1 MKKFFAK
8 LGSYSWGLLLFAI
21 LFIVSGI
28 CLISFSEEALPKII
42 IAISVFTIAFS
53 IVYAVL
59 ALADKKRDVKFFF
72 RLLGAICA
80 LFCGIFLLVK
90 RNDGAIEL
98 LTTFVGLMVIIDGS
112 FKLHTTILSKR
123 YKMAAWWIMLVLSIS
138 CIGGGLFL
146 IKWPPID
153 KVKVCSVIM
162 GLIMIVDGVQNLI
175 STFFNPE
182 VDKRMRNEIMSEE
195 QAVEPAEIVNETNE
209 VVHATEEE
217 KKSRKKAKRLKDRR
231 KDKETA
237 IIVKENADKLQEESK
252 ATETAERNDENGNGS
267 Y

>member
-8 LGSYSWGLLLFAI
+8 LGAYSWGILLFAI

-42 IAISVFTIAFS
+42 IAISVFTIVFS
-53 IVYAVL
+53 VVYAVL
-59 ALADKKRDVKFFF
+59 TLADKKRDVKFFF
-72 RLLGAICA
+72 RLFGAICA

-123 YKMAAWWIMLVLSIS
+123 YKMATWWIMLVLSVT

-162 GLIMIVDGVQNLI
+162 GLIMIIDGVQNLI

-182 VDKRMRNEIMSEE
+182 VDRRRRDEIIMQE
-195 QAVEPAEIVNETNE
+195 QATAEAAKTENKPQE
-209 VVHATEEE
+209 VDAMTKTDKEEE
-217 KKSRKKAKRLKDRR
+217 KPRKKDKRLKSGR
-231 KDKETA
+231 KDKKTPLIVAENSDKNSEGSNMSETE
-237 IIVKENADKLQEESK
+237 KHS
-252 ATETAERNDENGNGS
+252 
-267 Y
+267 

>member
-8 LGSYSWGLLLFAI
+8 LGSYSWGILLFAI

-59 ALADKKRDVKFFF
+59 TLADKKRDVKFFF
-72 RLLGAICA
+72 RLSGAICA

-123 YKMAAWWIMLVLSIS
+123 YKMATWWIMLVLSVS

-162 GLIMIVDGVQNLI
+162 GLIMIIDGVQNLI

-182 VDKRMRNEIMSEE
+182 VDKRMRNEIVAKE
-195 QAVEPAEIVNETNE
+195 QVVEPEETINETPE
-209 VVHATEEE
+209 AVPAMEEDAKEE
-217 KKSRKKAKRLKDRR
+217 KKSKKKGKRLKGRR
-231 KDKETA
+231 KDEETFA
-237 IIVKENADKLQEESK
+237 IV
-252 ATETAERNDENGNGS
+252 
-267 Y
+267 